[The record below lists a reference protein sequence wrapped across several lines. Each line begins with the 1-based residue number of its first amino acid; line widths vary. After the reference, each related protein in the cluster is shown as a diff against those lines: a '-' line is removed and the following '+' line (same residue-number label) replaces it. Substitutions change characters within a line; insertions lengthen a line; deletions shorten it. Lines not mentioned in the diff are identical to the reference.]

1 MVSYLVPDIGES
13 EAYRIEITSGETSAK
28 LSESSYILQVRYKP
42 HLSDKAR
49 CSEASRFSVTKI
61 WYVNLYTS
69 VSITACHYLYISA
82 GHEHNAMENV
92 FTEHS
97 AKYKIRMLTVDLQIY
112 IYIYIYIYPFT
123 GVGAGKSW
131 RCKRCIPNLPEKFP
145 GNSLCE
151 YFIIFGMTSKKR
163 SSCSF
168 PHVPTLGANF
178 SKSNNV
184 GCHFYPYFRIFR

>member
-1 MVSYLVPDIGES
+1 LRRVWLFCGIFCLTFFREGCSPAAPPDEPPLVVSYLVPDIGES

-112 IYIYIYIYPFT
+112 IYIYIYISFHRCRSRQILAVQKMYPEFARKVS
-123 GVGAGKSW
+123 G
-131 RCKRCIPNLPEKFP
+131 
-145 GNSLCE
+145 
-151 YFIIFGMTSKKR
+151 
-163 SSCSF
+163 
-168 PHVPTLGANF
+168 
-178 SKSNNV
+178 
-184 GCHFYPYFRIFR
+184 